1 MRQRKR
7 PNTILLSKSL
17 PTSFDFN
24 DNDDHEFKFPNTHS
38 FASDEPSFAESNSST
53 EESAC
58 ELEVIKAIMNREGYL
73 SRLQSVA
80 RSVKKKIKPELPDL
94 IDFVRAASLD
104 VVQAIVK
111 WRESKKDSAVV
122 FMWNGSNYLLRMTS
136 DLDYLAEYRAI
147 RKWMGFNL
155 LHNPFC
161 VPCPMQD
168 GVDVFAGWLI
178 SNSIQYSGVHI
189 EIFSL

>member
-7 PNTILLSKSL
+7 PNAILMSKSL
-17 PTSFDFN
+17 PTNFDF
-24 DNDDHEFKFPNTHS
+24 DDVEEQPYKFPNTHA

-73 SRLQSVA
+73 NRLQSVA

-104 VVQAIVK
+104 VVLAVVK
-111 WRESKKDSAVV
+111 WRDSKRDSAAV
-122 FMWNGSNYLLRMTS
+122 FMWNGSNYLLRMTT
-136 DLDYLAEYRAI
+136 DLDYLADYRAI

-161 VPCPMQD
+161 VPCPMED
-168 GVDVFAGWLI
+168 GVDVFSGLI
-178 SNSIQYSGVHI
+178 CQLL
-189 EIFSL
+189 IFL